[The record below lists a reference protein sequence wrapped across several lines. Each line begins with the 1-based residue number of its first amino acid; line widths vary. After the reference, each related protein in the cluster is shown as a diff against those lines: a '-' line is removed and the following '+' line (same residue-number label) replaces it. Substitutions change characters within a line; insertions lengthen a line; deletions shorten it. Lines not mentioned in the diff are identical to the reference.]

1 MFLLLISILL
11 NNVLTP
17 LSSLYTL
24 PFNSSFLLQSN
35 TALYIKSLLS
45 LNLAELKVNIPLSIS
60 TNNLYP
66 SLNSILFIN
75 DTPVLLL
82 K

>member
-24 PFNSSFLLQSN
+24 PFNSSFYYNLIL
-35 TALYIKSLLS
+35 LYISNRYYQ
-45 LNLAELKVNIPLSIS
+45 LNLAELKVTTPLSIS

-66 SLNSILFIN
+66 SLNSTLFIN